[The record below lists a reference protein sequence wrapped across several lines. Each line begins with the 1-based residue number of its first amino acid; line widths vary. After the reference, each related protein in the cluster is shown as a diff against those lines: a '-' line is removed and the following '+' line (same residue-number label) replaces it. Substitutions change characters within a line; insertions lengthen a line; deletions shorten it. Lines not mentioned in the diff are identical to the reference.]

1 MRSAWVG
8 LLLCASVAG
17 STQARAE
24 EGGGGLVLGAA
35 FGLSSIRTSVDGLP
49 AQAEL
54 TGSFPN
60 FKVGAMLRR
69 DTALLLHLPGSIYR
83 YKGSGRE
90 RDRGFEGVIPS
101 LQFWPLER
109 WWVMGGVGLTLD
121 APAFYDVKSKD
132 EGTFH
137 LGPSVTLGTGYEVFR
152 AGRFAVDVQ
161 GRGLYGSARVPE
173 GTRKAL
179 AFNLLAGINWYQGR

>member
-8 LLLCASVAG
+8 LFLCASVG
-17 STQARAE
+17 CSTRALAE
-24 EGGGGLVLGAA
+24 EGRRGLVLGAA
-35 FGLSSIRTSVDGLP
+35 FGVSSIRTSVDALP

-54 TGSFPN
+54 SASFPN
-60 FKVGAMLRR
+60 FKIGGMLRH

-83 YKGSGRE
+83 YKGLGRE

-101 LQFWPLER
+101 LQFWPLDR

-121 APAFYDVKSKD
+121 APAFYDVKSED
-132 EGTFH
+132 EGKFH
-137 LGPSVTLGTGYEVFR
+137 LGPAVTLGTGFEVFR
-152 AGRFAVDVQ
+152 AGRFVVDVQ
-161 GRGLYGSARVPE
+161 GRGHYGSASVPE

-179 AFNLLAGINWYQGR
+179 AFNLLAGINWYQGM